1 MKLAHYPNGGP
12 LYWHF
17 EVGQVKP
24 AVEAYLHHLLEGK
37 PAPSAQE
44 ISRIQEYLEY
54 WINAPCWD
62 ANTCWDSNTYTSDQ
76 GKANLTE
83 LRERVKT
90 IASVEGIRRWTEEAA
105 EFGLDPI

>member
-1 MKLAHYPNGGP
+1 MKLANYPNGGP

-24 AVEAYLHHLLEGK
+24 AVEAYLNHLLEGK

-62 ANTCWDSNTYTSDQ
+62 KNPYSGDQ
-76 GKANLTE
+76 GKATLTE

-90 IASVEGIRRWTEEAA
+90 IGSVEGIRRWTEEAA